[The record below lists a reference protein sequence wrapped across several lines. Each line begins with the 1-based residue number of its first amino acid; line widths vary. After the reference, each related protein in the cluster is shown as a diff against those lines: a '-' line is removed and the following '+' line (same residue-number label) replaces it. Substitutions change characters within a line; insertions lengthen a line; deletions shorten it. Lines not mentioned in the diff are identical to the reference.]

1 MNIINCGVIL
11 IFSLIT
17 VGCSSE
23 RSSNSNPASSS
34 KSKPASHE
42 DKKKEFIL
50 PGGCSFLI
58 PDSFSSRERD
68 SNFIEFFNHDGIPS
82 IFVTTYN
89 VKDYSP
95 EWIALL
101 PNTFAAAIQFRAEQ
115 EIIENAKTLELK
127 EYGLDC
133 DIVKWNAPY
142 PLPHLTQPSFG
153 IDYVRHHKSSVLGQH
168 QEGRAF
174 CINIQILN
182 GQYLY
187 TFNMRHITTPDISVE
202 ANMPDQYY
210 DIIQSIRIESGNI
223 RSNDIVPLNNDPAAS
238 LISPVRYPSWNTVS
252 LPGICEY
259 QIPPTMELQAG
270 IYRELATQIHTQ
282 VLQVLDTSKRI
293 VSQQKGLNTLNKD
306 AFSKYARVVVEY
318 KPDTDEYAQ
327 LLSNPFIIDR
337 DFISDIDAEMK
348 SLIIHEAA
356 RSTAAGLPVEIT
368 SWDGVQVVAV
378 NGLTSLKATYS
389 RSIKGKPP
397 VSVRSFRI
405 PHNDMILSVT
415 ISYRIS
421 EANLW
426 ESDLDNVIKTFIFS
440 QK

>member
-1 MNIINCGVIL
+1 MNMPCICVAITIILLTFN
-11 IFSLIT
+11 
-17 VGCSSE
+17 GCSPYSAE
-23 RSSNSNPASSS
+23 STEQSHIISAGKSVAENITEASVSSS
-34 KSKPASHE
+34 
-42 DKKKEFIL
+42 
-50 PGGCSFLI
+50 
-58 PDSFSSRERD
+58 
-68 SNFIEFFNHDGIPS
+68 
-82 IFVTTYN
+82 
-89 VKDYSP
+89 
-95 EWIALL
+95 
-101 PNTFAAAIQFRAEQ
+101 
-115 EIIENAKTLELK
+115 
-127 EYGLDC
+127 
-133 DIVKWNAPY
+133 
-142 PLPHLTQPSFG
+142 
-153 IDYVRHHKSSVLGQH
+153 
-168 QEGRAF
+168 
-174 CINIQILN
+174 
-182 GQYLY
+182 
-187 TFNMRHITTPDISVE
+187 
-202 ANMPDQYY
+202 
-210 DIIQSIRIESGNI
+210 
-223 RSNDIVPLNNDPAAS
+223 
-238 LISPVRYPSWNTVS
+238 VRYPSWTTVS

-259 QIPPTMELQAG
+259 QIPPSMELQAG

-293 VSQQKGLNTLNKD
+293 VTQQKGLNTLNID

-327 LLSNPFIIDR
+327 LLSNPFITDR
-337 DFISDIDAEMK
+337 DFISAIDAEMK

-426 ESDLDNVIKTFIFS
+426 ESDLDNVINTFIFS